1 MAPTEMYLEHAAI
14 QVGAL
19 HEQARARV
27 KLVHDATAMVQGPT
41 AMVQEGAKMVQDTT

>member
-14 QVGAL
+14 QVGAI

-27 KLVHDATAMVQGPT
+27 KLVQDATLMVQGPT
-41 AMVQEGAKMVQDTT
+41 AMVQEGAEMAQKTT